1 MTKPEKAFF
10 FMALILRDM
19 WCKEIDFQNDTEEEV
34 DAKTCVADIEIF
46 LN

>member
-1 MTKPEKAFF
+1 MKPAPAFF

-19 WCKEIDFQNDTEEEV
+19 WCKEIDFQYDTEEEV
-34 DAKTCVADIEIF
+34 DAKTSVVDFEIF